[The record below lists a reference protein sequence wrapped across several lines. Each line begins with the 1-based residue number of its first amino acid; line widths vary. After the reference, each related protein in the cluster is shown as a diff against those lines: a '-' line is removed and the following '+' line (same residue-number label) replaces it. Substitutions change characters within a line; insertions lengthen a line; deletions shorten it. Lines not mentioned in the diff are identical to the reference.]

1 MMLND
6 FLPFNIHSNDQYLFS
21 PIIQQL
27 FYFQES
33 CPFDESVKLNN
44 GTNPDNKIC
53 EGPKEQIIVNSQMKT
68 DSFRMLGKKTKRIE
82 KVKKIN
88 LEKQIS
94 HNEKK
99 LGRYPNSSDKI
110 GAHNRSSYDNE
121 MRAIKPRIF
130 NYMHMLLNSSIET
143 IENRFK
149 KLESII
155 NKELKTD
162 FNLKL
167 LKMTVKDIYLSF
179 KKSPKYNN
187 HSKNKSESNL
197 SNENID
203 IVQYIMNN
211 KDKEPK
217 AYEILNLTY
226 ENIILKFIE
235 DQDEGLEKFKSEI
248 KDKENHFRGS
258 IDINKYISDI
268 DYLCKNFR
276 NWFELKRGRKGT
288 KRKKNN

>member
-1 MMLND
+1 
-6 FLPFNIHSNDQYLFS
+6 
-21 PIIQQL
+21 
-27 FYFQES
+27 
-33 CPFDESVKLNN
+33 
-44 GTNPDNKIC
+44 
-53 EGPKEQIIVNSQMKT
+53 
-68 DSFRMLGKKTKRIE
+68 
-82 KVKKIN
+82 
-88 LEKQIS
+88 
-94 HNEKK
+94 
-99 LGRYPNSSDKI
+99 
-110 GAHNRSSYDNE
+110 

-179 KKSPKYNN
+179 KKSPKYSN

-258 IDINKYISDI
+258 IDINK
-268 DYLCKNFR
+268 
-276 NWFELKRGRKGT
+276 
-288 KRKKNN
+288 